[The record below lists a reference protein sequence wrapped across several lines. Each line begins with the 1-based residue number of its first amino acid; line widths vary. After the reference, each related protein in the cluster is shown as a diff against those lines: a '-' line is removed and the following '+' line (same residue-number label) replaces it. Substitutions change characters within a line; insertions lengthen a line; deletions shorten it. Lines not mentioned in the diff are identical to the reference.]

1 MARSTF
7 YDIQKKTIDLL
18 EKHKE
23 EKTFNYEFY
32 TKKFTNNFKMKRI
45 IFLAKKTKL
54 DIVNYF

>member
-7 YDIQKKTIDLL
+7 YDIQKKTNDLL

-32 TKKFTNNFKMKRI
+32 TKKFTNNKKKKGL

-54 DIVNYF
+54 I